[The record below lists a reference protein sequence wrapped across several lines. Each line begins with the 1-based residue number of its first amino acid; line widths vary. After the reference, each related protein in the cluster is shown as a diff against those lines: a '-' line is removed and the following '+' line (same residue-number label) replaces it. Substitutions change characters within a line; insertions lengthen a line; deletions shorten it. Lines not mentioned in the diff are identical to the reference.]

1 MLHGDR
7 LSEEAGAELR
17 CRVSAADQ
25 MATLMTV
32 PGCPKGVE
40 AMRGPIEESRR
51 DSGTRDSRASPLLQP
66 WLSLARPVRML
77 TALGNVACGG
87 GLAGERARRVPCF
100 LRFIGLFDASLL
112 THPGRLAAV
121 ARRGA
126 QSRQQVF
133 RRPRP
138 RFWSAGGLFILL
150 QSYSFIIHSR
160 SSISGCWAPRRTRH
174 AGAGGGVGATHKA
187 GDASHSG
194 RLAMMAASSKR
205 PG

>member
-138 RFWSAGGLFILL
+138 RFCLVCGALFILL
-150 QSYSFIIHSR
+150 SSWSSSVLFIIR
-160 SSISGCWAPRRTRH
+160 ARRFLAVGRRAAP
-174 AGAGGGVGATHKA
+174 ATPA
-187 GDASHSG
+187 PG
-194 RLAMMAASSKR
+194 AASARHTKPETR
-205 PG
+205 ATPAVWR

>member
-1 MLHGDR
+1 
-7 LSEEAGAELR
+7 
-17 CRVSAADQ
+17 
-25 MATLMTV
+25 
-32 PGCPKGVE
+32 
-40 AMRGPIEESRR
+40 MRGPTEESRR

-138 RFWSAGGLFILL
+138 RFWSAGALFIPSSVL
-150 QSYSFIIHSR
+150 FIPFIR
-160 SSISGCWAPRRTRH
+160 ARQFLAVGRRAAPATPAPGAASARHTKPETR
-174 AGAGGGVGATHKA
+174 AT
-187 GDASHSG
+187 
-194 RLAMMAASSKR
+194 LAMMAASSKR
-205 PG
+205 PGYQGSRGTTPPACRARGCRVWCLGAGFHVFACPER